1 MNIHKFLIL
10 IVFIIFL
17 AEIISANAANISD
30 GSLVA
35 ASSLVV
41 PSAPGVAVS
50 PSSDIA
56 SAIALTDYKFK
67 DWGEYESVSMK
78 GEKYFSRYVES
89 ANESRDLFL
98 SESTGQ
104 NSLNGKYLEKVLVD
118 DDSVMNLTSGTT
130 LKLQEGYE
138 LAIKS
143 IDIDGNKIYLELTKN
158 GSVVDSKVISPSKD
172 DATVA
177 DKTYYYENSVSG
189 GEQKI
194 VTLAIHFKSV
204 ISQSG
209 QNMATIDGVWQIS
222 DLPVQYKP
230 SSTENAAIPYKSAN
244 YAINGKME
252 TASEYPA
259 ASEEMDPGNEAKTE
273 AEAALEEEAATKPAE
288 IVAET
293 AAKPEAEAALEE
305 EAATKPVEAVAE
317 TAAKPE
323 AEAAP
328 EERPAEAAAVTEASV
343 SSAGNASNGRKPI
356 GLGQIA
362 DDIPDKMYAKKLYT
376 ITAYITEDI
385 KENITGQ
392 PVWERTPAI
401 AKAKVGD
408 NMSVTLSG
416 GDNFIIT
423 PLSEKV
429 QSLAFEGNATWQ
441 WHVEALVAGE
451 QTLSLSAD
459 IILSNG
465 EVHHYR
471 TYEHTVNYP
480 PMNWRA

>member
-78 GEKYFSRYVES
+78 GEKYFSGYVES
-89 ANESRDLFL
+89 ANESRDLFI

-177 DKTYYYENSVSG
+177 DKTYYYENPVSG

-259 ASEEMDPGNEAKTE
+259 ASEEMDLGNEAKT
-273 AEAALEEEAATKPAE
+273 
-288 IVAET
+288 
-293 AAKPEAEAALEE
+293 EAEAALEE

-328 EERPAEAAAVTEASV
+328 EERPAQAAAVTEASV